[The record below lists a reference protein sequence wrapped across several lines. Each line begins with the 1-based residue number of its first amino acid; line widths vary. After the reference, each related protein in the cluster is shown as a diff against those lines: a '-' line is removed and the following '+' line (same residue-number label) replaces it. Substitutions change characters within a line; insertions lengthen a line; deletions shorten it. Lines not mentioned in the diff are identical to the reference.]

1 MKHGA
6 LACVFLCNPWET
18 EGTLFT
24 RCFSGNGPASSG
36 TVFRASCRNSI
47 ACAFLEPGVRGRRY
61 YFLFFR
67 APLSFERLEYSA
79 ARCLRG
85 TLSSRRRR
93 RRRSR
98 CRRAPTAASQGTE
111 RASAPSLRGSASCA
125 ELSDTMTRCG
135 VSVCVGCRAASCG
148 WA

>member
-67 APLSFERLEYSA
+67 GGGGGFYDGLA
-79 ARCLRG
+79 AVLLI
-85 TLSSRRRR
+85 TIF
-93 RRRSR
+93 
-98 CRRAPTAASQGTE
+98 
-111 RASAPSLRGSASCA
+111 
-125 ELSDTMTRCG
+125 
-135 VSVCVGCRAASCG
+135 
-148 WA
+148 W